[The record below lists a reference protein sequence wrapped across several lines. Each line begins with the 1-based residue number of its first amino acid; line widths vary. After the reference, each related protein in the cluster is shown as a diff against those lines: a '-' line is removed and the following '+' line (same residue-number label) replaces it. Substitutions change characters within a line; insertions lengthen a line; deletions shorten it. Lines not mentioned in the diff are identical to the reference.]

1 MKKKEKKKEMSSAP
15 RMPFEMSDESE
26 QRQRLHSNTVSVLK
40 CIASF
45 RFVLLELRTV
55 IVVIMVNR

>member
-1 MKKKEKKKEMSSAP
+1 MKKKKNEMTNAS

-26 QRQRLHSNTVSVLK
+26 QRQRLDSNRVSVLK

-45 RFVLLELRTV
+45 RLVLLELRTV
-55 IVVIMVNR
+55 IVVIMFNR

>member
-1 MKKKEKKKEMSSAP
+1 MKKNEMTSAP

-26 QRQRLHSNTVSVLK
+26 QRQRLDSNTVSVLK

-55 IVVIMVNR
+55 IVVIMFNR

>member
-1 MKKKEKKKEMSSAP
+1 MNKKKNEMTSAP

-26 QRQRLHSNTVSVLK
+26 QRQRLDSNTVSVLK

-45 RFVLLELRTV
+45 RFVLLELRMV
-55 IVVIMVNR
+55 IVVIMFNR

>member
-1 MKKKEKKKEMSSAP
+1 MKKKQNEMTSAP

-26 QRQRLHSNTVSVLK
+26 QRQRLDSNTVSVLK

-55 IVVIMVNR
+55 IVVIMFNR

>member
-1 MKKKEKKKEMSSAP
+1 MTNKKNEMKNAS

-26 QRQRLHSNTVSVLK
+26 QRQRLGSNRVSVLK

-45 RFVLLELRTV
+45 RFVLLEPRTV
-55 IVVIMVNR
+55 IVVIMFKR

>member
-1 MKKKEKKKEMSSAP
+1 MKKKKKKEMSSAP

-26 QRQRLHSNTVSVLK
+26 QRQRLDSNTVLVLK

-55 IVVIMVNR
+55 IVVIMFNR

>member
-1 MKKKEKKKEMSSAP
+1 MKKKRKTNAP

-26 QRQRLHSNTVSVLK
+26 QRQRLDSNTVSVLK

-45 RFVLLELRTV
+45 RFVLLEVRTV
-55 IVVIMVNR
+55 IVVITVNT